1 MKYRKSE
8 IIDFFEFLELL
19 NLRALIALS
28 GALFAFLFLEIKE
41 KIIYIFFYLKKNLFS
56 FA

>member
-41 KIIYIFFYLKKNLFS
+41 KIIYIFFLSEEKSIS